1 MLHQANGIVQI
12 ITATLLGLV
21 CILLAKHS
29 KSGLHTWTG
38 ISFTLCILCYVII
51 ESEAVQSLPVLR
63 IVAAIGAICIPVL
76 FWFLARA
83 IFEDHFKFAPL
94 ILVWFAVQLL
104 PHFNFFFS
112 DLISWPGFAPFSNVV
127 AGSVSLGFVLAGL
140 YTALRTKQSD
150 LVDSRIRFRNAFI
163 VVTAALIGMTLI
175 VEAIPIER
183 QTIIGLQVL
192 QRSSIFGITLYF
204 LLSNFEIRS
213 GFFFREIPKPKS
225 QQPFDDPVL
234 GDKLQVLMEEQKVYK
249 KEGLT
254 IRELAIMMDEQEYR
268 LRRLINGQLGFRN
281 FNDFLNQYRI
291 NDACE
296 ILSDPAQ
303 TRKTILEIAYHL
315 GYQSIGPFNKAF
327 KDLKGLTPTAYRKSQ
342 INH

>member
-12 ITATLLGLV
+12 VTATLLGLV

-29 KSGLHTWTG
+29 RSGLHTWTG

-51 ESEAVQSLPVLR
+51 ESEVVQSLPVLR
-63 IVAAIGAICIPVL
+63 IAATIAAICIPVL

-83 IFEDHFKFAPL
+83 IFDDHFKFTPL
-94 ILVWFAVQLL
+94 ILLWFAVQLL
-104 PHFNFFFS
+104 PHFNFLFS
-112 DLISWPGFAPFSNVV
+112 DLISWPGFAPLSNIV

-163 VVTAALIGMTLI
+163 IITAALIGMTLI

-183 QTIIGLQVL
+183 PTIIGLQVL

-204 LLSNFEIRS
+204 LISNFEIRS

-225 QQPFDDPVL
+225 QPVDDPVL
-234 GDKLQVLMEEQKVYK
+234 NDKLQVLMEEQKVYK

-254 IRELAIMMDEQEYR
+254 IRELATTMGEQEYR

-296 ILSDPAQ
+296 TLSDPVQ
-303 TRKTILEIAYHL
+303 NKKTILEIAFDL